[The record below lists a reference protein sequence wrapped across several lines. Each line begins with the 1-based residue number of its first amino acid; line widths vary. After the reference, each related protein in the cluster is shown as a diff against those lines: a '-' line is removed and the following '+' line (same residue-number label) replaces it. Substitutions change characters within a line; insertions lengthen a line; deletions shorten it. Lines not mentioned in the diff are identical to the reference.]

1 VFDDIDWGTSNMMT
15 QTRHRLRE
23 NGRTWQELA
32 AFRDADR
39 PQDYDRL
46 VHEQPGLLKEK
57 Q

>member
-1 VFDDIDWGTSNMMT
+1 MMT